1 MTPSEMSTTRAPSI
15 VNTEVDKAS
24 VAATSAIEIPEF
36 ADSVRDTGPDKKI
49 YHKRLLFISCVLTST
64 VETP

>member
-36 ADSVRDTGPDKKI
+36 ADSVRDTGEDKKLSYKNYCH
-49 YHKRLLFISCVLTST
+49 YHKIIDKFYLI
-64 VETP
+64 